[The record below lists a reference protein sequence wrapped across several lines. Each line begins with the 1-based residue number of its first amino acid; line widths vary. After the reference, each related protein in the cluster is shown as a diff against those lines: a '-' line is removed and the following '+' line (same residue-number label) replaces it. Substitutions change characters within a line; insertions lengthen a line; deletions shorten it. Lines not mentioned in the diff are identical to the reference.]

1 MLEGHFG
8 SPSASEHWP
17 LASWQTRLT
26 EFNCEQLRQQ
36 LAEQATRNAEQ
47 ATLIA
52 ELEVSSASR
61 LEDAKTELEAARS
74 WRMVKNTE
82 SEIAGAGSSDSGVEF
97 KDDMDDMLIDEVV
110 MYRIIFIAS
119 PFSNRSVSSLNV
131 DDDSSSLQCKENGTK
146 NQYSLD
152 ANKRYLA

>member
-8 SPSASEHWP
+8 SRSAKHWQHWQ
-17 LASWQTRLT
+17 LALWQTRLAD
-26 EFNCEQLRQQ
+26 FKYEQLRQQ

-52 ELEVSSASR
+52 ALEVSSASR

-74 WRMVKNTE
+74 LSIVKRTE

-131 DDDSSSLQCKENGTK
+131 DDDS
-146 NQYSLD
+146 
-152 ANKRYLA
+152 